1 MKKIFIAGGS
11 GMLGTAF
18 YEVFK
23 NDFNLKITDKDLN
36 DKWVDYLDFNNE
48 NEYKKIVNEFNPDFL
63 FHIGALT
70 DLEYCEKNIDLT
82 YISNTISVETAVNI
96 SNSLN
101 IPLLYISTAGIF
113 DGKQETY
120 DDWDTPNPINHYG
133 RSKYNAEK
141 FVIENSENYIICR
154 AGWMMGGGKRK
165 DKKFVNKIIN
175 QINKGNKEIF
185 VVNDKLGTPT
195 YTIDFAKNV
204 KLLIEKNERGLFN
217 LICDEK
223 TSRLEVA
230 NFIIS
235 KLNLTNKIKITEV
248 DSNFFK
254 SEYFAKRP
262 HSEILIPKRLK
273 LKNLYIMRSWRESL
287 TEYIDLYFNEDIK

>member
-23 NDFNLKITDKDLN
+23 NDYNLKITDKDLN

-48 NEYKKIVNEFNPDFL
+48 NEYKKMVNEFDPDFL

-113 DGKQETY
+113 DGKKQTY

-165 DKKFVNKIIN
+165 DKKFVSKIIN

-204 KLLIEKNERGLFN
+204 KLLIENNERGLFN

-235 KLNLTNKIKITEV
+235 KLNLKNKIKITEV
-248 DSNFFK
+248 DSNFFE

-273 LKNLYIMRSWRESL
+273 LKNLYTMRSWKESL
-287 TEYIDLYFNEDIK
+287 TEYIDLYFNEDIE

>member
-11 GMLGTAF
+11 VMLGTAF

-48 NEYKKIVNEFNPDFL
+48 NEYKKIVNEFNTDFL

-230 NFIIS
+230 NFIIN